1 MSRVIENFKSFI
13 LTVLIISS
21 LILTGSLWFD
31 NYQGLSLL
39 VSTLPI
45 NIVNSFSNE
54 ENSSIVYDDIILPYK
69 VTVINPEENK
79 WIFYQDDIMAKNAWK
94 IVKDRLNSVSDNKDI
109 ITGKIKEWEN
119 LIDRKSIILEFG
131 GNIEYDILKLVIPN
145 LNKESNAF
153 NDIEKIALTK
163 SLEGNNIYI
172 LQNSNGQKALYK
184 VLLKGDDA
192 EIESFMDSCENVK
205 TDAKYVKLI
214 EVGTTKFFNE
224 KEVVSDNSVL
234 FPIANTYNRRNTVSK
249 IEIKPYFNINDEYS
263 INRFIVDIFKS
274 TDFAKFVT
282 TDMSNIFIND
292 DKSSVKFENNG
303 VIEYINNGK
312 LNEENT
318 SASRNF
324 NEAVNFIN
332 NIKVYPNM
340 YLINASESEG
350 IYTFRFALAVNG
362 KPIGFKM
369 PIIEN
374 DFHTAFEVK
383 VKNGNIIY
391 FKGKLLDIELTNI
404 DEYIT
409 SYTHNIL
416 DDILNNVEPKSKVNV
431 SDLELMYVVDNDG
444 IYYPSWISKYKVV
457 TKSDNKEGTSVIS
470 SVKK

>member
-21 LILTGSLWFD
+21 LVLTGSLWFD

-45 NIVNSFSNE
+45 NIANSFSDE

-131 GNIEYDILKLVIPN
+131 GAIEYDILKLVIPN
-145 LNKESNAF
+145 LNKDSNAF

-172 LQNSNGQKALYK
+172 LQNNNGQKSLYK

-224 KEVVSDNSVL
+224 KEVISDNAVL
-234 FPIANTYNRRNTVSK
+234 FPIANTSNRRNTVSK
-249 IEIKPYFNINDEYS
+249 IEVKPYFNIDDEYS
-263 INRFIVDIFKS
+263 INRFIIDIFKS

-312 LNEENT
+312 LNEENI

-332 NIKVYPNM
+332 NIKVYSNM
-340 YLINASESEG
+340 YLINATESEG
-350 IYTFRFALAVNG
+350 VCTFRFALAVNG

-369 PIIEN
+369 PIIDN

-383 VKNGNIIY
+383 VKNGNVIY

-416 DDILNNVEPKSKVNV
+416 DNMLNNVEPKSKVNV
-431 SDLELMYVVDNDG
+431 SNLELMYVVDNNG
-444 IYYPSWISKYKVV
+444 IYYPSWISKYKVI
-457 TKSDNKEGTSVIS
+457 TKSDNKELTSVIS